1 MNYDELCIP
10 SNQTISQLLSLK
22 KDVEETCTLLGE
34 ILKDVEET
42 CTSQFARGWLFRC
55 PPYGL
60 SFLHQYFWYRYAGFF
75 FRIPVRI
82 FLCFFDT
89 PDFKIKMTW

>member
-1 MNYDELCIP
+1 MNYDELCFP

-75 FRIPVRI
+75 FEYRSEYSYV
-82 FLCFFDT
+82 FLT
-89 PDFKIKMTW
+89 PPDFKIKMTW